1 MSRKIL
7 ESILADRGEY
17 YAAQWLSRDE
27 KGPKGN
33 PRFGPKM
40 VLRDMHNLT
49 YKDEFEVTMQSLRD
63 NMGKASWAKFE
74 AGWKKIAEPRTDAVL
89 AAELKTRLAITPDGE
104 HIEGSIGTVSVG
116 GRRVGTHIVEVEAPY
131 SIARRKHLGLPKT
144 VEHREVIHKIVKLD
158 WPIYAGEEDERS
170 RPGGGAADPIP
181 GRAANAIGTFLED
194 ESGALNLNI
203 SQESLALG
211 LNAAINNLD
220 EGTLG
225 CIVVGYGDTIA
236 TEADAAVGTQ
246 TKLFTC
252 QQTTTTSFG
261 AAADTTGSA
270 TKTANTFA
278 DDTSADATE
287 QLNWCRAS
295 SSSGADTA
303 LDDHLDG
310 SAGTATVDWVFNTV
324 AIQTGATVSITSWTV
339 AQNEDG
345 A

>member
-1 MSRKIL
+1 MSRNL
-7 ESILADRGEY
+7 NESVLVSRGEY
-17 YAAQWLSRDE
+17 YASQWLARDE

-33 PRFGPKM
+33 PRFGPSM

-74 AGWKKIAEPRTDAVL
+74 AAWKKVAEPREDKVL
-89 AAELKTRLAITPDGE
+89 AAELKSRLAVTPDGD
-104 HIEGSIGTVSVG
+104 HIEGAIGTVSVG

-131 SIARRKHLGLPKT
+131 SIARRKALGLPK
-144 VEHREVIHKIVKLD
+144 ERQHRELVHKIVNLD
-158 WPIYAGEEDERS
+158 WPVYAGEEDERI

-181 GRAANAIGTFLED
+181 GSAANAVGTFLED
-194 ESGALNLNI
+194 ESGALNLNL

-211 LNAAINNLD
+211 LNAAVDNLD

-225 CIVVGYGDTIA
+225 ALVVGYGDTIA

-246 TKLFTC
+246 TKLFSC
-252 QQTTTTSFG
+252 QQTTATSFG
-261 AAADTTGSA
+261 AAADSTGSA

-295 SSSGADTA
+295 SSSSSLVA

-324 AIQTGATVSITSWTV
+324 AIQSGATVSITSWTV
-339 AQNEDG
+339 SQNEDG